1 MRDEDLQKEM
11 SRWEEAHRDEFK
23 KERKKAFPT
32 GSGIPVERLYTPE
45 HLEKMGFNYLRDLGF
60 PGEYPYTR
68 GMSATMFRGKLWG
81 TQNYAG
87 YATPQECNHLWKTL
101 VKEGS
106 YGVAIA
112 YDLPTQLGYDPGHP
126 RAQGEVGRTGVSLSS
141 LRDWEVACEGLD
153 VSKLLI
159 GQVQNA
165 MAAVGL
171 ASHLCL
177 AEKQG
182 VLWQVVQGWSQNDI
196 LKEYMARGNYIFPPA
211 AGLRLATDLV
221 AFCNRHV
228 PNYRSY
234 ISYVHLSEKGATPVH
249 EAAFGIANAFT
260 YLDDAIARGLTVD
273 DIAPNLTMHVSCDH
287 DNFLEEIAKVRAM
300 RRVWARA
307 LREKYHA
314 KKPQSL
320 NPRWQLVQGGT
331 GLHREQYLNN
341 IARTAIAILAG
352 ALAGCDV
359 YAPRPYDEQY
369 GIPGQEA
376 MITAIRCSQI
386 VCHETG
392 VTDFVDPLGG
402 SYAIETLTTQI
413 EADISEELK
422 RIEKLGGVV
431 KGIEQQ
437 YFQRVM
443 TKDAYDWQ
451 RKFESGEIVR
461 VGVNVYRSQEEETR
475 PVSVYRADRKVEET
489 RVRDLKELKKNRDNN
504 KVEQGLQAIEDMAR
518 LPGTSENNMMPPII
532 DAVRCYATVG
542 EIADTLRKVWGEYRP
557 VSIF

>member
-1 MRDEDLQKEM
+1 MVNENLEEEIG
-11 SRWEEAHRDEFK
+11 RWEEAHRDEFK
-23 KERKKAFPT
+23 KERKKEFLT
-32 GSGIPVERLYTPE
+32 GSGIPIDRLYTPA
-45 HLEKMGFNYLRDLGF
+45 HLKRIGFDYLRDLGL

-68 GMSATMFRGKLWG
+68 GMSATMSRGKLWG
-81 TQNYAG
+81 IQNYAG
-87 YATPQECNHLWKTL
+87 YATPQECNQLWKAL

-141 LRDWEVACEGLD
+141 LRDWEIACDGLD

-165 MAAVGL
+165 MATVGL
-171 ASHLCL
+171 ASHLCV
-177 AEKQG
+177 AEKQR
-182 VLWQVVQGWSQNDI
+182 VPWTVIQGWCQNDI

-221 AFCNRHV
+221 AFCNRNA

-234 ISYVHLSEKGATPVH
+234 ISYVHLSEKGATPLH
-249 EAAFGIANAFT
+249 EAAFGLANAFT
-260 YLDDAIARGLTVD
+260 YFDDGISRGLTVD

-300 RRVWARA
+300 RRVYARIVK
-307 LREKYHA
+307 EKYGA

-359 YAPRPYDEQY
+359 YAPRPYDEQF
-369 GIPGQEA
+369 GIPGQDA
-376 MITAIRCSQI
+376 IITAIRCSQI
-386 VCHETG
+386 VCNETG

-402 SYAIETLTTQI
+402 SYAVECLTTQMETGI
-413 EADISEELK
+413 NEELK
-422 RIEKLGGVV
+422 QIERLGGVV

-443 TKDAYDWQ
+443 TRDAYDWQ

-461 VGVNVYRSQEEETR
+461 VGVNVYHSEEKETK
-475 PVSVYRADRKVEET
+475 PVSVYRADPGVEET
-489 RVRDLKELKKNRDNN
+489 RARELKELKKNRDNK
-504 KVEQGLQAIEDMAR
+504 KVEQSLQAIRDMAA
-518 LPGTSENNMMPPII
+518 LPGTPENNMMPPII

-542 EIADTLRKVWGEYRP
+542 EIADTLREVWGEYRQ
-557 VSIF
+557 VSVF